1 MGGRADRDAAAAT
14 LPHLAAVVPDAHRR
28 RCCRGAGGGGANRAA
43 CLAVL
48 AAEHPRA
55 GAGSPLR
62 RLPFE
67 LLRALL
73 HLAGGPGLDQFCFA
87 AVLCVE
93 TSTPASPASPVAR
106 EEVFVFGCSDA
117 EGITPVPIRTLS
129 VGQARV
135 AAGTGG
141 CCCGCCSVGVL
152 YTAGA
157 GSVNRETLRSATPV
171 YRYLPTPGVAYAG
184 GEVPATTAV
193 SGAEAIVSLAVDV
206 GCGVLVT
213 LSQSHLRCFDLHT
226 DMCTGMRPLKV
237 LPAGEQR
244 MLVPGSGCRSHA
256 LLQYT
261 TNAAYNPQ
269 HPSSVIEVWRLP
281 TPEQPRP
288 QLHVLKKQRKPAKF
302 KNITRRNFRNCGA
315 CLAVRGELLICCT
328 GGTRSNLV
336 YGTSTIQMS
345 VYSIPTIGIIT
356 DRVRAGSLLSTPPKK
371 NKQTK
376 QNKKQ
381 NKNKSKKTTN
391 KSKKQTNNNNKQT
404 KPNTHT
410 HAINTLTQMQFFSS
424 YQNGPVYCVTHMCM
438 SPSQQFLMV
447 GCVQGAVSMLDAS
460 LNALWDNRLSHAGAV
475 GATVVS
481 SRIADVCVGDT
492 GLGVSAGTDGTV
504 KGYDRR
510 GCATWSVPCGGGT
523 RALLLLEPF
532 HSAKPSSV
540 AACTCSCC
548 AYRRERL
555 AAAAKRRGSKG

>member
-356 DRVRAGSLLSTPPKK
+356 DR
-371 NKQTK
+371 
-376 QNKKQ
+376 
-381 NKNKSKKTTN
+381 
-391 KSKKQTNNNNKQT
+391 
-404 KPNTHT
+404 
-410 HAINTLTQMQFFSS
+410 FFSS